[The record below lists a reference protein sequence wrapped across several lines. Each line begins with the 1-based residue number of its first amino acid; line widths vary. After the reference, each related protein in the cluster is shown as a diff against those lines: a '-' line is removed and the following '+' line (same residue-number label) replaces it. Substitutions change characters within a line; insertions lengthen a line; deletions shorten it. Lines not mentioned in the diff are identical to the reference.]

1 VSTPAI
7 VSSLYIEDAMVRE
20 NLSMG
25 GFDLHVLSHRGPTST
40 GVVKPIPVFEIENVP
55 RGQMPPNEPMMNL
68 PYKSAQ
74 IIFDAL
80 YKAGFRPSSG
90 EATESHQAALAAT
103 RAHLNDMRAIAMKHV
118 GLDLTAQEEIHINTL
133 ALEKTHEKATW

>member
-1 VSTPAI
+1 MSTTVT

-25 GFDLHVLSHRGPTST
+25 GYDLHLLSYRNTAGT
-40 GVVKPIPVFEIENVP
+40 GVVKPIAAFEIENVP
-55 RGQMPPNEPMMNL
+55 RGQMPPNEPVMNL
-68 PYKSAQ
+68 PCKSAQ

-80 YKAGFRPSSG
+80 YKAGLRPSSG

-133 ALEKTHEKATW
+133 ALEKAHEKATW